1 VNIAA
6 LVRPLRKEHLVDT
19 LNKQEFMLDCNRPRQ
34 EPDPR
39 VSLSDSS
46 ANWHL
51 LAEQVLLG
59 YSLSRDEGLNILR
72 SSDDELLDL
81 LAAAYRIR
89 RHWFGRRVDLNFLIN
104 AKSGDCSENC
114 SYCSQSRVSSA
125 AISKHKMLPDAEI
138 LAGAKT
144 AFARGAKTY
153 CIATSG
159 RTLAD
164 GELAII
170 RRVVPEIKQQYPLAI
185 CMSPGLLD
193 MESAVQLKAC
203 GVDRVNHNLNTSE
216 RYYPIICSTHSYNDR
231 LATLRAARE
240 AGLSLCSGG
249 IVGMGEEPADVV
261 DLAMQLRGLEVEAI
275 PVNFLQPIAGTP
287 LQGACHLTPQYCL
300 KVLAM
305 FRLANPQCELRIAA
319 GREMHLRSLQPLG
332 LYVANSIFMGDYLTT
347 KGQPCEEDH
356 RMIEDLG
363 FDSRVLP

>member
-1 VNIAA
+1 MRECNC
-6 LVRPLRKEHLVDT
+6 PQ
-19 LNKQEFMLDCNRPRQ
+19 QEA
-34 EPDPR
+34 DPR
-39 VSLSDSS
+39 ASPSDSPS
-46 ANWHL
+46 TWHL
-51 LAEQVLLG
+51 LANRVLAG
-59 YSLSRDEGLNILR
+59 YSLSRDEGINILQ

-81 LAAAYRIR
+81 LAAAYRSR
-89 RHWFGRRVDLNFLIN
+89 RKWFGHRVNLNFLIN
-104 AKSGDCSENC
+104 AKSGNCSENC

-125 AISKHKMLPDAEI
+125 AIPTHKMLPYEDI
-138 LAGAKT
+138 LAGAKA

-159 RTLAD
+159 RTLAKA
-164 GELAII
+164 ELEII
-170 RRVVPEIKQQYPLAI
+170 RHVVPDIKRQYPLAI

-193 MESAVQLKAC
+193 LEYAVQLKAC

-216 RYYPIICSTHSYNDR
+216 RYYPTICSTHSYNDR

-261 DLAMQLRGLEVEAI
+261 DLALKLRELQVEAI

-287 LQGACHLTPQYCL
+287 LQGTCHLTPQYCL
-300 KVLAM
+300 KVLVM

-332 LYVANSIFMGDYLTT
+332 LYVANSIFVGDYLTT
-347 KGQPCEEDH
+347 KGQSCEKDY

-363 FDSRVLP
+363 FDSKTCA

>member
-1 VNIAA
+1 MPDHNH
-6 LVRPLRKEHLVDT
+6 PH
-19 LNKQEFMLDCNRPRQ
+19 Q
-34 EPDPR
+34 EPDLLA
-39 VSLSDSS
+39 SLGDSS
-46 ANWHL
+46 TNWHL
-51 LAEQVLLG
+51 LAERVLWG
-59 YSLSRDEGLNILR
+59 HSPSRGEAIDILH

-104 AKSGDCSENC
+104 AKSGNCSENC

-125 AISKHKMLPDAEI
+125 AIPKHKMLPDEEI

-159 RTLAD
+159 RTLAKE
-164 GELAII
+164 ELDTL
-170 RRVVPEIKQQYPLAI
+170 RRAVPEIKRQYPLTI
-185 CMSPGLLD
+185 CMSPGLLNR
-193 MESAVQLKAC
+193 ESALQLKAS

-216 RYYPIICSTHSYNDR
+216 RFYPQICSTHSYGDR
-231 LATLRAARE
+231 LATLYAARE

-261 DLAMQLRGLEVEAI
+261 DLALQLRELQVEAI

-287 LQGACHLTPQYCL
+287 LQGTCHLTPQYCL

-305 FRLANPQCELRIAA
+305 FRFANPRCELRIAA

-332 LYVANSIFMGDYLTT
+332 LYVANSIFVGDYLTT
-347 KGQPCEEDH
+347 KGQSCEEDY